1 MKKNNIC
8 LVSFIYPLI
17 EKYLENFFLS
27 LKRQNTEK
35 VDYIIIDDKYNK
47 KIKNFSGTI
56 LKTPDN
62 LSIIEVRIWIIEK
75 LIKEEYEL
83 VIFLDA
89 DDIMESNRI
98 NKIIEEYKK
107 TDKKYGFYYNDLF
120 LLEEKKDFYGG
131 QLPNILTD
139 IEQILNGN
147 CIGMSHTAINL
158 KIVKKALK
166 NFLPPS
172 NIIAYDWLLHSFLL
186 LNGFKGKKVD
196 TITYYRIY
204 ENNIAGKIENNEKK
218 ILLGLK
224 VKRNHY
230 FELKKYNEIFIKK
243 YLEILQTEEYIL
255 KNGIEKYMKLLN
267 NGKKEVYWWK
277 NIKTL
282 TEIKGEKMIKIKDRE
297 IKNYFKP
304 YIIAE
309 IGANHNGDIELAK
322 KLIVEAKK
330 CGADAVKFQSWTPSS
345 LICKEEYNNNQ
356 VYTDSSKKHFGS
368 LKEMVEKYYLREEQ
382 HFELKKYCD
391 NLKIDFCSTPF
402 SKEEVDLLMKLD
414 VPFIKVASMDINN
427 LELLK
432 YMAKQQKPIILST
445 GMSTLSE
452 IEKAIE
458 IIENEGNNQ
467 IILLHC
473 ISIYPP
479 KYEDINLNNILMLE
493 KTFGYPVG
501 FSDHTI
507 GTSIPLASV
516 ALGSCIIEKHF
527 TLDKNMPGWDH
538 EISADPQELEIICK
552 ESKNITEALGT
563 YKRIISKDEQ
573 EKLKKF
579 RRSIV
584 LANNLKEGETIK
596 LENLEFKRPGTGIRP
611 DEVKYVIGKK
621 ISRKIEKDEILK
633 WEDIK

>member
-1 MKKNNIC
+1 M
-8 LVSFIYPLI
+8 
-17 EKYLENFFLS
+17 
-27 LKRQNTEK
+27 
-35 VDYIIIDDKYNK
+35 
-47 KIKNFSGTI
+47 
-56 LKTPDN
+56 
-62 LSIIEVRIWIIEK
+62 
-75 LIKEEYEL
+75 
-83 VIFLDA
+83 
-89 DDIMESNRI
+89 
-98 NKIIEEYKK
+98 
-107 TDKKYGFYYNDLF
+107 
-120 LLEEKKDFYGG
+120 
-131 QLPNILTD
+131 TD

-322 KLIVEAKK
+322 KLIAEAKK

-356 VYTDSSKKHFGS
+356 VYTDSPKKHFGS

-552 ESKNITEALGT
+552 ESKNITGALGT
-563 YKRIISKDEQ
+563 YKRIVSKDEQ
-573 EKLKKF
+573 EKLK
-579 RRSIV
+579 
-584 LANNLKEGETIK
+584 
-596 LENLEFKRPGTGIRP
+596 NLE
-611 DEVKYVIGKK
+611 EV
-621 ISRKIEKDEILK
+621 
-633 WEDIK
+633 